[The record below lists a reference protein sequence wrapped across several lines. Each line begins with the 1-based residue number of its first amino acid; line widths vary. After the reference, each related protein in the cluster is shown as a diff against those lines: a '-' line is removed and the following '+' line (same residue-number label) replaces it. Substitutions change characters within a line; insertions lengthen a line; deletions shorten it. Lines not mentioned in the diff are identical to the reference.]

1 MRLPTLVRVA
11 LIAGLVSA
19 CETTP
24 QPGDEGGPVITVQ
37 RVERGLPVVHTS
49 DRTAER
55 QPAPRTCPDGSSPYP
70 GGTPAPNVYYILPAG
85 ETRTKLL
92 FSFTDPSGIRSASI
106 STGVDPSLNL
116 QPPLPEVT
124 APRHGGG
131 TARFYRWDWR
141 ETATLRRTKLFE
153 LELSPRNAPP
163 GTVLQILALDGA
175 GNRAR
180 PSILYVMP
188 LTAAC
193 N

>member
-1 MRLPTLVRVA
+1 MRLTALVRVA
-11 LIAGLVSA
+11 LTAGLVSA
-19 CETTP
+19 CETAP
-24 QPGDEGGPVITVQ
+24 QPGDTVGPVITVQ
-37 RVERGLPVVHTS
+37 RIERGLPVVHTS

-70 GGTPAPNVYYILPAG
+70 GGTPTPNVYYILPAD

-116 QPPLPEVT
+116 QPPLPVVN

-131 TARFYRWDWR
+131 TADFYQWNWR
-141 ETATLRRTKLFE
+141 ETATLRRAKLFE
-153 LELSPRNAPP
+153 LELSPRNAQP
-163 GTVLQILALDGA
+163 GTILGISAYDGA

-180 PSILYVMP
+180 PSLLFVLP
-188 LTAAC
+188 EAAAC